1 MKLNRE
7 ELQQFFSIVDLKMAG
22 NYHKYYQQFGVQKGS
37 GANFKCW
44 NVKAHARGDSNPS
57 MSIMDDTG
65 VHNCFGCGLKGNFQ
79 TFWKSELKDKV
90 GAGDYVSFMVDL
102 LNLNPIEFVKQ
113 SKKMSDDQSEQL
125 KKLYDEVTQKYQQ
138 ATNKPFILNDSLSD
152 IIKES
157 TSLDKAELEEYVS
170 NLLASP
176 THLEYL
182 KSERNVTQELIKK
195 YKIGLCKGSFVF
207 PMING
212 SSDLV
217 NMKMYNPLSE
227 DSSFKWW
234 YKYSKN
240 GVCPT
245 PMDSLTRDTIYFFEG
260 EPDTYCAL
268 GFGIDGAITLGS
280 KGQSDVVK
288 AFGADVCKRML
299 AGKEIV
305 IVMDADEAS
314 EGVAE
319 KLAKSI
325 YQFDIK
331 QIKII
336 NLNKSDIN
344 PNGLDPSAM
353 KTVKRKG
360 GDVQKRS
367 EKDFTEFMKK
377 NGFNDNAKS
386 IFMKLVS
393 DTPVYTQNIE
403 RLPVE
408 TFKVTLQES
417 RSPKYFSH
425 NGLKRIEVSATIC
438 DFDESAF
445 LYDKRFGV
453 SCVCMGNP
461 DVKLMPACRRC
472 MLPTIPGFDKEM
484 QMVFNFLRSGA
495 PTTHNIVI
503 SANDMLSLI
512 ETNNKD
518 KTGCQKSLCGIDQ
531 SCRLCKITPD
541 EQEKVLHV
549 RLSREVSKY
558 GEMLGDYSNSDIQ
571 VDAYIIGEDVYPGKS
586 YKMRGVQTKDPGTQ
600 KAVLVIDD
608 LEPIATSI
616 DNFKMDQSTHEVL
629 KVFKKKDSETIEQH
643 LNRRYNIFGADAG
656 VTGRHELFELMDY
669 SFFSQV
675 EVNNKLFPSMRR
687 GWVETLI
694 VGESRSAKTMIA
706 KFLMSRYR
714 IGEMLSGSSAVTR
727 SGLLGGVKIFR
738 GRQRISWGAIPI
750 NDSGIVIIDELS
762 NVSVEIMND
771 MTASRSDGIIRI
783 DSIEKGS
790 APARTR
796 KIMLSNP
803 RGNEVSKRDIKGVDI
818 FLNVC
823 VQRQILSRFDAAI
836 YIMSDDVVE
845 FDHSY
850 VNNSDEFS
858 EYQCNI
864 LVMWVYSRR
873 PEDVV
878 YEDGIEDLLNECQEK
893 MLEKYHRDT
902 QLVNQ
907 EFRLKLLRMAM
918 AVAGMLYS
926 TPDNDWNKLYVKKEH
941 VMHVMRFLDKIYC
954 YPNMRLDEFSR
965 QKKRS
970 ETLGDMRF
978 MENILKYISIKDL
991 INENE
996 FTQAGMQQVFYDYLD
1011 KVQGG
1016 RLFMVDAKTD
1026 KERSTRVFI
1035 NLGIQKLIATLV
1047 SRNCLIR
1054 RKYNYRKTEQFANWL
1069 LSMEDVDERE
1079 FSDILEPFE
1088 NQQSGKVIA
1097 AFEGSKG
1104 DGGSFKKPETRKV
1117 GVV

>member
-7 ELQQFFSIVDLKMAG
+7 ELQQFFSIVDIKMSG
-22 NYHKYYQQFGVQKGS
+22 DYHKYYQQFGVQKGS

-44 NVKAHARGDSNPS
+44 NVKAHSHGDANPS
-57 MSIMDDTG
+57 MSIRQDNG
-65 VHNCFGCGLKGNFQ
+65 LHHCFGCGLEGNFQ
-79 TFWKSELKDKV
+79 TFWKSELKNS
-90 GAGDYVSFMVDL
+90 GDYISFMVDL
-102 LNLNPIEFVKQ
+102 LNLNPIDFVKQ
-113 SKKMSDDQSEQL
+113 NKKISDEQSEQL
-125 KKLYDEVTQKYQQ
+125 KKLYDEVIQKYQKQ
-138 ATNKPFILNDSLSD
+138 TNKPFILSDSLSTV
-152 IIKES
+152 IKES
-157 TSLDKAELEEYVS
+157 TSLDKAELEGYVS
-170 NLLASP
+170 NLLSSP
-176 THLEYL
+176 ISLEYW
-182 KSERNVTQELIKK
+182 KNERNVTPELIKK
-195 YKIGLCKGSFVF
+195 YKIGLYKGAFVL
-207 PMING
+207 PIING
-212 SSDLV
+212 LGDLI
-217 NMKMYNPLSE
+217 NMKMYNPISE
-227 DSSFKWW
+227 DALFKWW
-234 YKYSKN
+234 YKYPKN

-245 PMDSLTRDTIYFFEG
+245 PIDSLTRDTIYFFEG

-268 GFGIDGAITLGS
+268 GFGIDGSITLGS
-280 KGQSDVVK
+280 KGQTDVVK
-288 AFGADVCKRML
+288 EFGIDVCKRHL
-299 AGKEIV
+299 TGKEIV
-305 IVMDADEAS
+305 IVMDSDEAS
-314 EGVAE
+314 IGVAE
-319 KLAKSI
+319 KLARSI
-325 YQFDIK
+325 YQFDTK

-336 NLNKSDIN
+336 NLDRSDIN
-344 PNGLDPSAM
+344 PNGLDPTIM
-353 KTVKRKG
+353 KTVKHKE
-360 GDVQKRS
+360 KRS

-377 NGFNDNAKS
+377 NGFNENAKS
-386 IFMKLVS
+386 IFLKLVN
-393 DTPVYTQNIE
+393 DAPVYVQNVE

-408 TFKVTLQES
+408 TYRVTLQES
-417 RSPKYFSH
+417 RCPKYFSH

-445 LYDKRFGV
+445 MYDKKFGI

-461 DVKLMPACRRC
+461 DTKLMPACRRC
-472 MLPTIPGFDKEM
+472 MLPTIPGFDSEA
-484 QMVFNFLRSGA
+484 QMVFSFLRSGA
-495 PTTHNIVI
+495 PGPKNIVI
-503 SANDMLSLI
+503 SANDMLTLI

-518 KTGCQKSLCGIDQ
+518 KIGSQKSLCGIDQ

-571 VDAYIIGEDVYPGKS
+571 VDAYIIGADVYPGKS

-608 LEPIATSI
+608 FEPIATSI

-629 KVFKKKDSETIEQH
+629 KVFKKRDGECIATH
-643 LNRRYNIFGADAG
+643 LKRRYDIFGADAG

-669 SFFSQV
+669 SFFSQT
-675 EVNNKLFPSMRR
+675 EINNKLFPSMRR

-750 NDSGIVIIDELS
+750 NDSGVVIIDELS
-762 NVSVEIMND
+762 NVSVDIMND

-803 RGNEVSKRDIKGVDI
+803 RGNEINKRDIKGVDV

-836 YIMSDDVVE
+836 YIMSDDVIE

-858 EYQCNI
+858 EYQCNVLI
-864 LVMWVYSRR
+864 MWVYSRK

-878 YEDGIEDLLNECQEK
+878 YEDGIEDLLNECQDK
-893 MLEKYHRDT
+893 ALEKYHRDT

-907 EFRLKLLRMAM
+907 EFRLKLLRMATS
-918 AVAGMLYS
+918 VAGMLYS
-926 TPDNDWNKLYVKKEH
+926 TLDNDWNKLYVKKEH
-941 VMHVMRFLDKIYC
+941 VIHVMTFLDKIYC

-965 QKKRS
+965 QRKRS
-970 ETLGDMRF
+970 EKLGDMRF
-978 MENILKYISIKDL
+978 MENILKYISVKDL

-996 FTQAGMQQVFYDYLD
+996 FTQASIQQVFYDYLD
-1011 KVQGG
+1011 KVQAG

-1026 KERSTRVFI
+1026 KERSTRVLV
-1035 NLGIQKLIATLV
+1035 NLGTQKLIATMA

-1054 RKYNYRKTEQFANWL
+1054 PKYGCYRKTEQFANWL
-1069 LSMEDVDERE
+1069 LSMEGKDERE
-1079 FSDILEPFE
+1079 YSDILEPFE
-1088 NQQSGKVIA
+1088 DQSNRKIIK
-1097 AFEGSKG
+1097 AFEGIERNSRPI
-1104 DGGSFKKPETRKV
+1104 KKQEGREV
-1117 GVV
+1117 GFVPS